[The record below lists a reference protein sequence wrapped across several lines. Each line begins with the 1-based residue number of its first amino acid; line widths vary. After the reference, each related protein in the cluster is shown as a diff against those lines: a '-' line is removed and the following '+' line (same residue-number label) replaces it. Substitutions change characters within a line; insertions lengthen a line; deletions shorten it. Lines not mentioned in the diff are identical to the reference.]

1 MHPSSSSRQQE
12 EASEH
17 AHQGPADKGMQG
29 RGMSSRA
36 DVRTEERPRGTGSV
50 WAGSRESSL
59 ALRKRCGVMQRDGLL
74 THLFSA
80 HSSWNSPAR
89 APQKGH
95 SRSREGHGVQ
105 KLEWGVVSSGA
116 KY

>member
-1 MHPSSSSRQQE
+1 
-12 EASEH
+12 
-17 AHQGPADKGMQG
+17 
-29 RGMSSRA
+29 
-36 DVRTEERPRGTGSV
+36 
-50 WAGSRESSL
+50 
-59 ALRKRCGVMQRDGLL
+59 MQRGRLL

-105 KLEWGVVSSGA
+105 KLEWGAASSGA
-116 KY
+116 K